1 MPEEKKT
8 APQSATNRSA
18 EQDHVLQELLKRSI
32 RTESRVVQMMA
43 HLGMTGDGRSNL
55 QPTRNPL

>member
-1 MPEEKKT
+1 MPNQQT
-8 APQSATNRSA
+8 ASPNAKPVRSA

-43 HLGMTGDGRSNL
+43 HMGMKGDGRSNL